1 MSHALDIL
9 IPSFNNFEYLRP
21 CLESI
26 LRNKTSQGLFHVYV
40 VNNGH
45 EKSCDWINHKDITV
59 FNTGSNLG
67 WEGALEY
74 ALAKTSAPYVM
85 FLNDDV
91 LIPPASMMWI
101 NQLLQH
107 FISDEV
113 GAVGPSSNVVMGL
126 QNIFHQTDL
135 SVFTAKYLIGF
146 CFMTRRKT
154 ILEVGGIDPSLPGGD
169 DLDMSIRLRDAGY
182 KLIVDKNVFVYHHGF
197 KTGTRVN
204 GDAQKMNGWNSF
216 EMIEKTNHAI
226 IRKHGFKKWWEC
238 IKGGFDLPS
247 VVQTPT
253 HDSEGDVIRKHIIG
267 EKILD
272 LGCGGNKTVPHAIGV
287 DMIAKNDF
295 IDTLANT
302 VSTADV
308 NADIT
313 KPLPFEEN
321 SVDTIIARHIVEH
334 LMDSVTILKHWRTL
348 LKEKGRLIIAVPN
361 NAIHKSI
368 PMNVEHVHGFD
379 PVSMKSLLE
388 VCGFRVIE
396 QLDGGNTISFIT
408 VAEKI

>member
-1 MSHALDIL
+1 MSHALDII
-9 IPSFNNFEYLRP
+9 IPTYNNFEYLRP

-26 LRNKTSQGLFHVYV
+26 LRNKTSQGLFHIYV

-45 EKSCDWINHKDITV
+45 ESSCDWVHHQDITV
-59 FNTGSNLG
+59 FNAGSNLR

-91 LIPPASMMWI
+91 LIPPTSKMWI

-146 CFMTRRKT
+146 CYMTRRKA
-154 ILEVGGIDPSLPGGD
+154 IIEVGGIDPSLPGGD

-204 GDAQKMNGWNSF
+204 GDAQKMNGWNSY
-216 EMIEKTNHAI
+216 EMIEKTNHAL
-226 IRKHGFKKWWEC
+226 IRKHGFKKWWDC

-247 VVQTPT
+247 IVHTT
-253 HDSEGDVIRKHIIG
+253 AHDSEGNVIRQHIIG
-267 EKILD
+267 DKILD
-272 LGCGGNKTVPHAIGV
+272 LGCGGNKTVPNAIGV

-295 IDTLANT
+295 IETLANT

-348 LKEKGRLIIAVPN
+348 LKVNGRLIIAVPN

>member
-1 MSHALDIL
+1 MSHALDII
-9 IPSFNNFEYLRP
+9 IPTYNNFEYLRP

-26 LRNKTSQGLFHVYV
+26 LRNKTSQGLFHIYV

-45 EKSCDWINHKDITV
+45 ESSCDWVHHQDITV
-59 FNTGSNLG
+59 FNAGSNLR

-91 LIPPASMMWI
+91 LIPPVSMMWI
-101 NQLLQH
+101 NQMLQH

-126 QNIFHQTDL
+126 QNIFNLTDL
-135 SVFTAKYLIGF
+135 NIFTAKYLIGF
-146 CFMTRRKT
+146 CFMTRRKA
-154 ILEVGGIDPSLPGGD
+154 IIEAGGIDPSLPGGD
-169 DLDMSIRLRDAGY
+169 DLDMSIRLRDKGY

-216 EMIEKTNHAI
+216 EMIEKTNHAL
-226 IRKHGFKKWWEC
+226 IRKHGFKKWWDC

-247 VVQTPT
+247 IVHTT
-253 HDSEGDVIRKHIIG
+253 AHDTEGDIIRKHIIG
-267 EKILD
+267 DKILD
-272 LGCGGNKTVPHAIGV
+272 LGCGGNKTVPNAIGV

-295 IDTLANT
+295 IETLANT
-302 VSTADV
+302 VSSADV

-313 KPLPFEEN
+313 KPLPFEEK

-334 LMDSVTILKHWRTL
+334 LMDSVTILKHWGSL

-388 VCGFRVIE
+388 VCGYRVIE